1 MSVLIDHKQ
10 INKQPLQNNANSL
23 INGHKAGKGQNSFA
37 NELAMMRE
45 SAGQARSEAKP
56 MIQEDVQVL
65 KQNPATNTTAKQTTA
80 TMPGFSQALNQDA
93 ETQLKTLRNQE
104 LNKEML
110 QTQTTEESKKEAQEL
125 SDKFG
130 NSEALN
136 ANVGQINH
144 KQITEAMREG
154 NVAQQEANYQDSSNE
169 RKKQLA
175 NWEELAPSIIEDP
188 INKAIRL
195 DIPGIADLETLIIRM
210 NKGSVGIQVIGSKG
224 AMEQLISNE
233 SELAKRLGTKSI
245 GLEKF
250 QVFDGDVLRK
260 SKAKAAA

>member
-1 MSVLIDHKQ
+1 MSVVIDHKQ

-23 INGHKAGKGQNSFA
+23 INGQKAGKGHNSFA

-45 SAGQARSEAKP
+45 SAGQARSEANP
-56 MIQEDVQVL
+56 MAQEDVQVL
-65 KQNPATNTTAKQTTA
+65 KQGATASTTEKQTTA
-80 TMPGFSQALNQDA
+80 TMPGFAQALNQDA
-93 ETQLKTLRNQE
+93 ETQLKNLRNQE
-104 LNKEML
+104 LNKEMV
-110 QTQTTEESKKEAQEL
+110 QTQTTEESQKEAQEL
-125 SDKFG
+125 SNKFG

-136 ANVGQINH
+136 ANVGQVNN
-144 KQITEAMREG
+144 KQVTEALREG

-188 INKAIRL
+188 TNKAIRL
-195 DIPGIADLETLIIRM
+195 DIPGIEDLETLIVRM

-233 SELAKRLGTKSI
+233 SELAKRLGAKSI
-245 GLEKF
+245 GLDKF